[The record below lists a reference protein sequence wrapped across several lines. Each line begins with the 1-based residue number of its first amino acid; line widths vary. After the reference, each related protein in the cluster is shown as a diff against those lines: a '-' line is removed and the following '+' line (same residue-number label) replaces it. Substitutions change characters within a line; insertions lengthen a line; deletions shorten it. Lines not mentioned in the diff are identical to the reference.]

1 MPLHFLDF
9 VPSELNST
17 RLPKNLLDAARDTEP
32 KLPEVYALIKAI
44 EPAESAVCNRIDAEG
59 LVVLCWALLSS
70 PSCSAQRRGFY
81 LITVYHANLAGDTSI
96 LTSDRNHCITINWI
110 HLRKQPPKDPRNS

>member
-1 MPLHFLDF
+1 MPLHSLDF
-9 VPSELNST
+9 VSSELNIT

-32 KLPEVYALIKAI
+32 KVQEVYALIQAI

-70 PSCSAQRRGFY
+70 PPCFAQRRGLY
-81 LITVYHANLAGDTSI
+81 LITVY
-96 LTSDRNHCITINWI
+96 
-110 HLRKQPPKDPRNS
+110 